1 MIDLKTI
8 PETIA
13 FKLRFVALILGPKYG
28 PYTFVGKIIVNRILF
43 ALQNFSKFRSHTTF
57 VPDNGPVEDVAE
69 GVEHEFVCEFEGCG
83 LGFDTFVGMRAH
95 QATKHMM
102 FNPIRYRIATT
113 QCLSCKVENHTISR
127 NYTHVAYRSMACK
140 AFYMEMDPWMDNQQ
154 LELLLERERK
164 AKKDRGSK
172 FIAPP
177 ALRA

>member
-1 MIDLKTI
+1 MYTDLCEPTAAI
-8 PETIA
+8 E
-13 FKLRFVALILGPKYG
+13 KLSPWLHYVSAQPKRW
-28 PYTFVGKIIVNRILF
+28 KRIIN
-43 ALQNFSKFRSHTTF
+43 KFRSHTTF
-57 VPDNGPVEDVAE
+57 VPDIGPVEDVAE
-69 GVEHEFVCEFEGCG
+69 GVEHEFVCEVEGCG

-127 NYTHVAYRSMACK
+127 NYTHVAYRSSACK
-140 AFYMEMDPWMDNQQ
+140 AFYMEMDPSMDNPQ
-154 LELLLERERK
+154 LGILLERERK
-164 AKKDRGSK
+164 AKKDKGNK